1 MFRGSV
7 VERIAAVA
15 GLTFR
20 EAIRRRVVL
29 AGALMAGAFLTLYGF
44 GLHVGQTAVWQQATD
59 PALGQLVRNALG
71 AQLLYLGL
79 VPASLLVALTS
90 VFASAGTV
98 SGELDSGVIY
108 DALALPL
115 RRAELVVGKALG
127 LGGMIAGFALLMNGA
142 VIGLARWQVGAPVLS
157 SWPVGLAVL
166 VLEPLPLLALAVLGS
181 TRLPTLANGV
191 MCTAAYGVGFI
202 GGLLESIGALFQ
214 SATMGDIGIVSSL
227 IMPLDA
233 LHRLALAQLLPPGL
247 LFQQNGPP
255 GMGGGSLPSTAM
267 VAYSAGYVVVMLALA
282 IRVFSRRDL

>member
-1 MFRGSV
+1 MATQ
-7 VERIAAVA
+7 RILAVA

-20 EAIRRRVVL
+20 EALRRRVVL
-29 AGALMAGAFLTLYGF
+29 AGALMAAAFLTLYGF
-44 GLHVGQTAVWQQATD
+44 GLHVGQTAVWQQSTQ
-59 PALGQLVRNALG
+59 PGLGELAHNAIG

-79 VPASLLVALTS
+79 VPASLLVALTA
-90 VFASAGTV
+90 VFASAGTI

-115 RRAELVVGKALG
+115 RRAELVVGKAIG

-191 MCTAAYGVGFI
+191 MCTAAYGIGFI

-214 SATMGDIGIVSSL
+214 SATMGNIGIVSSL

-233 LHRLALAQLLPPGL
+233 LHRLALSQLLPPGL

-267 VAYSAGYVVVMLALA
+267 VVYAGSYVVVMLALA